1 MFKKYYFDDSD
12 EILSKATSNMNSRE
26 FSTFE
31 SILKLFSESELNFK
45 ETNKVLCTANKLLY
59 AKALEQKNPHKK

>member
-1 MFKKYYFDDSD
+1 
-12 EILSKATSNMNSRE
+12 MNSRE